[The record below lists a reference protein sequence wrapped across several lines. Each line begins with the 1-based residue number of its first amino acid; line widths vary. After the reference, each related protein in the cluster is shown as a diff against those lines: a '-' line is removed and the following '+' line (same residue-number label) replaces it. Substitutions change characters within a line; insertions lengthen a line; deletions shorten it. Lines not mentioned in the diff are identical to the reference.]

1 MYCYCICSCCGRYV
15 LVQFMP
21 LLLLGCACV
30 YVHSQMYECTFGCVS
45 GVWWYTS
52 VRVLLYTFFPLYLYE
67 CVWVFSLLVNFL
79 CFLAFLLIF
88 RPICLSLL
96 FLSCGF
102 SILNVRTPVGFCY
115 LYHKFCKACS
125 VVRVQLPS
133 PLLKQTTSTWDNCL
147 LCLWVIII
155 YKMFPFNLIIFAYGS
170 CSNAKCAL

>member
-1 MYCYCICSCCGRYV
+1 MCACVFWRICISGYMYCYCICSCCGRYV

-21 LLLLGCACV
+21 LLLLECACV

-133 PLLKQTTSTWDNCL
+133 PL
-147 LCLWVIII
+147 
-155 YKMFPFNLIIFAYGS
+155 
-170 CSNAKCAL
+170 